1 LFSGDEQWWHTTLQ
15 ADRTMATL
23 EPRCSGDGNTASCRR
38 FEVRASL
45 EACVRG
51 FVARRVE
58 TTMESEYLSRFPATT
73 SCSLSWFLAGSAV
86 RPGEQPVHERIV
98 FRGPQTR
105 PVVARHRGPLRMFIL
120 LLAPDALCRMTG
132 ISVDRYLNR
141 ICPLAAALDESWQTM
156 ALSVLHSR
164 SDEDRV
170 KLVETFLVPRWRAA
184 HSSNRVFWG
193 PAQRQGEWSRAAI
206 SRVRKF
212 AKGRSKRQLERR
224 TRTMTGWSARGL
236 KNLARVE
243 DALLMAARATQP
255 RVNWASIAAEAGYA
269 DQSHLC
275 RELRR
280 YTGLSPHQLWQQ
292 LQNEQ
297 ALWVYKAW
305 FGRGSARDD
314 L

>member
-1 LFSGDEQWWHTTLQ
+1 
-15 ADRTMATL
+15 
-23 EPRCSGDGNTASCRR
+23 
-38 FEVRASL
+38 
-45 EACVRG
+45 
-51 FVARRVE
+51 
-58 TTMESEYLSRFPATT
+58 MESEHLSRFPATT

-86 RPGEQPVHERIV
+86 RTGDEQPVHERIV

-120 LLAPDALCRMTG
+120 LLAPDALYRMTG
-132 ISVDRYLNR
+132 IGVDRYLNL
-141 ICPLAAALDESWQTM
+141 ISPLAAALDESWQAM
-156 ALSVLHSR
+156 ALNVLDAR

-170 KLVETFLVPRWRAA
+170 KLVETFLEPRWLAA
-184 HSSNRVFWG
+184 RSSNRTSWG

-206 SRVRKF
+206 SRVHKF
-212 AKGRSKRQLERR
+212 AKGRSKRQRERR
-224 TRTMTGWSARGL
+224 MRTMTGWSARGL
-236 KNLARVE
+236 KSLARAE

-280 YTGLSPHQLWQQ
+280 YTGLSPHQLW
-292 LQNEQ
+292 LRVQNEQ

-305 FGRGSARDD
+305 FDWGSARNDQLRSSD
-314 L
+314 AQS